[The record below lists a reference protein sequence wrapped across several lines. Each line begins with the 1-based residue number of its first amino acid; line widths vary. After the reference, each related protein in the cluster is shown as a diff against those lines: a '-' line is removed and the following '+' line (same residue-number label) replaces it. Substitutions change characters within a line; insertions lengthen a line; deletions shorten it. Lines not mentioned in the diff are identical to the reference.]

1 MKAEI
6 PLTNVKH
13 KVGACPACRDYLW
26 ADVAISVSVGEPTL
40 STDGKALVYASAKPV
55 AMSVQHECRA
65 EDAGA
70 AR

>member
-13 KVGACPACRDYLW
+13 
-26 ADVAISVSVGEPTL
+26 
-40 STDGKALVYASAKPV
+40 KPV